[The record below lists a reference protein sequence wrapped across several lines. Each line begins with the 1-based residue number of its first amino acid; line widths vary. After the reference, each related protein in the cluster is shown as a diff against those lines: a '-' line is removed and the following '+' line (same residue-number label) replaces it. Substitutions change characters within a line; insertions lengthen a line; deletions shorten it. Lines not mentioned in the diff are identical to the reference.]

1 MRIIIEYFKKDPLEA
16 IGSVIAWAGLFT
28 LVFMLSCI
36 G

>member
-1 MRIIIEYFKKDPLEA
+1 MRIIIEYFKRDPLEA
-16 IGSVIAWAGLFT
+16 IGSVIAWVGLFT

>member
-1 MRIIIEYFKKDPLEA
+1 MRIIIEYFKRDPLEA

-28 LVFMLSCI
+28 LVFILSCI

>member
-1 MRIIIEYFKKDPLEA
+1 MKIIIDYFKKDPLEA